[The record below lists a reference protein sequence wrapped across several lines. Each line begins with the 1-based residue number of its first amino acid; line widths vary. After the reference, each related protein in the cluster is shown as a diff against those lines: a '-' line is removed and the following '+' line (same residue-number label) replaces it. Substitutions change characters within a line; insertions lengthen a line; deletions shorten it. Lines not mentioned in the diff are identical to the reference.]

1 MKRYLSL
8 FLPVLLGLTLQTSLA
23 QAKEARP
30 GPEPGK
36 FFHEL
41 NLTPQQQK
49 QIAELKL
56 AEKKLV
62 APAKAELS
70 IKESELKILWM
81 SDNPN
86 RKEILAKQD
95 EIAAIHKK
103 LQEAKV
109 DFRLGMLKIL
119 TPEQQ
124 KKVRE
129 TMYSRHL
136 HKRFEGQEGFE
147 RGPGHFD
154 HDTGEE
160 M

>member
-1 MKRYLSL
+1 MKRYMSL
-8 FLPVLLGLTLQTSLA
+8 FLPALLSLILQTSLA
-23 QAKEARP
+23 QAKEP

-36 FFHEL
+36 FLHEL
-41 NLTPQQQK
+41 NLTPQQHK

-81 SDNPN
+81 SDNPS
-86 RKEILAKQD
+86 RKELLAKQD
-95 EIAAIHKK
+95 EIAALDKK
-103 LQEAKV
+103 IQEAKV

-124 KKVRE
+124 KKARE
-129 TMYSRHL
+129 MMFMRHL
-136 HKRFEGQEGFE
+136 NKRFGGSEGVEE
-147 RGPGHFD
+147 GPGHFD
-154 HDTGEE
+154 HDRGEE
-160 M
+160 L